1 MVGEGGGVYKS
12 TDGHACN
19 DGGDGA
25 RADEAG

>member
-1 MVGEGGGVYKS
+1 MVGEGGGGYKS

-25 RADEAG
+25 CADEAG